1 MLLRRLRNVLAWPQS
16 TQFKN
21 TLSHIVKSITAV
33 NMSSHQQQQ
42 LNGSTSNSSSSSTA
56 SAVPVTNGTAADT
69 AVNGTGEVNA
79 GDLVRFLE
87 LVGNLKVS
95 YTGSPTF
102 GQLIEKCDNQRMTL
116 N

>member
-1 MLLRRLRNVLAWPQS
+1 
-16 TQFKN
+16 
-21 TLSHIVKSITAV
+21 
-33 NMSSHQQQQ
+33 MSSHQQQQ
-42 LNGSTSNSSSSSTA
+42 LNGSTSNSSSSSSTA

-79 GDLVRFLE
+79 GDSVRFLE